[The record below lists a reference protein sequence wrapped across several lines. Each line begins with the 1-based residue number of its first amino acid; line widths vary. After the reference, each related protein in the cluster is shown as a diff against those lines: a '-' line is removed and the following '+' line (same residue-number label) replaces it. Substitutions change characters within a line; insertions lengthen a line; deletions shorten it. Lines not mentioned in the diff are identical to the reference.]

1 MFSYSCLYL
10 SHTHRVTKMQL
21 CRNAIYSYTSINNH
35 IENDSTTIYRILA
48 QVPDYEHMCCA
59 CTDTYKDECQRR
71 NQHMHM
77 YMHMPAFVRVY
88 MPSKYRSE
96 AAKASF
102 YELVAI
108 CRAVRVCTCKWT

>member
-1 MFSYSCLYL
+1 MILLQYTESLHKYPTMNTCAV
-10 SHTHRVTKMQL
+10 HVQIPIKM
-21 CRNAIYSYTSINNH
+21 NVNV
-35 IENDSTTIYRILA
+35 E
-48 QVPDYEHMCCA
+48 
-59 CTDTYKDECQRR
+59 